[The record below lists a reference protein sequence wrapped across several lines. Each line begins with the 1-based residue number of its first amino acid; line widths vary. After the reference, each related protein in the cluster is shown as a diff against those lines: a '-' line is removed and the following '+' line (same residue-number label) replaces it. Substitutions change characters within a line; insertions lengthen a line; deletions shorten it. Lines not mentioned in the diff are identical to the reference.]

1 MQPSH
6 YAPAPHRNCNLAKFD
21 EVFDFLRP
29 SDYKS
34 MQGHGKAP
42 RNFELA
48 QNISGQ
54 DLLQGESW
62 SRHVVVGRNLSKE
75 MVGACGFE
83 PQTPTVSR

>member
-1 MQPSH
+1 
-6 YAPAPHRNCNLAKFD
+6 
-21 EVFDFLRP
+21 
-29 SDYKS
+29 
-34 MQGHGKAP
+34 MQGHGNAP

-48 QNISGQ
+48 QSQ